1 MENVRIPVILSSDN
15 NQVNAMA
22 VVMTSA
28 IETAAEG
35 TFYDFYCFLSDNV
48 TPENRDLVR
57 ACRCLRKT
65 G

>member
-1 MENVRIPVILSSDN
+1 MENVRIPIILSSDN

-28 IETAAEG
+28 IETAAKG

-48 TPENRDLVR
+48 TLDNRERLKACENI
-57 ACRCLRKT
+57 AE
-65 G
+65 